1 MPDFPTSPLRGFP
14 RRMLAA
20 FLLVSLPAGLRAG
33 ETRLPEAAARPV
45 EAKPSEQP
53 GGGASAA
60 SEAGEALRK
69 SIAYH
74 REAKDL
80 ALKFQASVYN
90 AALDKQDRY
99 QGKLLLKGAAR
110 FRLEIPGGVYVCDG
124 ESYWEYHAQNHQVIL
139 KTAKDMEDKPLP
151 GEVLLR
157 FLDSEPLSIG
167 QAVDGGKEFL
177 RLSLDPSRA
186 MKNLDSLTVLLD
198 KRDYSVHRIS
208 SRDVAG
214 NEAEYTVASIKRNGG
229 LKDKEFAFSVPKGVD
244 VVDMRE

>member
-1 MPDFPTSPLRGFP
+1 MPEFPNLPLPGRPF
-14 RRMLAA
+14 RMLAA
-20 FLLVSLPAGLRAG
+20 FLSVSLPALLSAG
-33 ETRLPEAAARPV
+33 EARLPEVAARPA
-45 EAKPSEQP
+45 EAHVPESGSGPAQ
-53 GGGASAA
+53 A

-74 REAKDL
+74 RDAKDL

-110 FRLEIPGGVYVCDG
+110 FRLEIPGGTYVCDG

-139 KTAKDMEDKPLP
+139 KKAKDMEDKPLP

-167 QAVDGGKEFL
+167 RAVDGGKGFL
-177 RLSLDPSRA
+177 ELRLDPSRA
-186 MKNLDSLTVLLD
+186 MKNLDSLSVLLD
-198 KRDYSVHRIS
+198 PKDYSVHRIS
-208 SRDVAG
+208 SRDVSG
-214 NEAEYTVASIKRNGG
+214 NEAEYTVASIKRNTG
-229 LKDKEFAFSVPKGVD
+229 LKDKEFTFSVPKGAE